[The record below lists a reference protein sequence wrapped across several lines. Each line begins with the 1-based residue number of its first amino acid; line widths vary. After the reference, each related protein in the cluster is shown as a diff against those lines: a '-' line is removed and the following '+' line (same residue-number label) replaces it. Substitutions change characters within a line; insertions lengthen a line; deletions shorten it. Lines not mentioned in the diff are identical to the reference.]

1 MVRPR
6 IRTGGMRGLI
16 ARKMH
21 ESQHEAAQ
29 LTFTC
34 DCNAGE
40 LMRARAAWKDAGVRA
55 GYEDLVAFALVR
67 VLKDFA
73 SFNAVETEAG
83 IEVRETINVA
93 FAVGLQG
100 GLVAAAV
107 FDMQGMAIP
116 DIVSARRGL
125 IERARG
131 GMLTVREMTG
141 GTISLSNLGLTRV
154 EHFTPLIN
162 RPQQA
167 IFGLGHLR
175 RVPAV
180 EEGDA
185 IRVGHAL
192 GISLTVDH
200 RVHDGA
206 ASGAFLTALVER
218 LEQPGLG
225 PDGATD

>member
-1 MVRPR
+1 MDPQV
-6 IRTGGMRGLI
+6 IRLAGVRGLI

-21 ESQHEAAQ
+21 ESLRETAQ

-40 LMRARAAWKDAGVRA
+40 LMRARAAWKEAGVRA
-55 GYEDLVAFALVR
+55 GYEDLIAFALVR

-83 IEVRETINVA
+83 IEVREHINVA
-93 FAVGLQG
+93 FAVGLQS
-100 GLVAAAV
+100 GLVAPAV

-116 DIVSARRGL
+116 DIVSARRAL
-125 IERARG
+125 IERARVG
-131 GMLTVREMTG
+131 KLNVQEMTG

-154 EHFTPLIN
+154 EHFTPILN

-175 RVPAV
+175 RVPVV
-180 EEGDA
+180 EDDA
-185 IRVGHAL
+185 IRIGHVL
-192 GISLTVDH
+192 GVSLTVDH

-225 PDGATD
+225 PDQAAG